1 MGLRPTEGDE
11 DLRKN
16 HFTYDRVADV
26 AQALSRGALW
36 ARRHSSRRWLP
47 QAARA
52 SSGDST
58 RQAESLRHSGRT
70 VKVILA
76 RSLRPSSKGRFWGL
90 PALALLALLMAACG
104 YHVGGHSDLMPAT
117 IRVIAI
123 PPIANN
129 TVRPK
134 LPVLLATGITREF
147 HERTKYTIVTDP
159 NQADAV
165 LKATIAKFVNFPT
178 IADPASGR
186 ATGAGCIVTMN
197 LLLTDRHTGKVL
209 FSQVGVEFRERYEIS
224 IDPKTYFDE
233 SDTALERLSRDVAHS
248 VVTAILEKF

>member
-1 MGLRPTEGDE
+1 MKRGLSKETEVRSQKSEANPSQCGE
-11 DLRKN
+11 G
-16 HFTYDRVADV
+16 
-26 AQALSRGALW
+26 AQRLW
-36 ARRHSSRRWLP
+36 AVLRARPVRECPWVCDPLNRSSRERFCGL
-47 QAARA
+47 
-52 SSGDST
+52 
-58 RQAESLRHSGRT
+58 
-70 VKVILA
+70 LA
-76 RSLRPSSKGRFWGL
+76 P
-90 PALALLALLMAACG
+90 ALLALLMAACG
-104 YHVGGHSDLMPAT
+104 YHVGGHADLMPAT

-134 LPVLLATGITREF
+134 LPVLLAADITREF
-147 HERTKYTIVTDP
+147 QSRTKYTMVTDP
-159 NQADAV
+159 TQADAV
-165 LKATIAKFVNFPT
+165 LKASIAKFVNFPT

-186 ATGAGCIVTMN
+186 ATGAGCLVTMN
-197 LLLTDRHTGKVL
+197 LLLTDRRTGKVL

>member
-1 MGLRPTEGDE
+1 
-11 DLRKN
+11 
-16 HFTYDRVADV
+16 VA
-26 AQALSRGALW
+26 AF
-36 ARRHSSRRWLP
+36 P
-47 QAARA
+47 
-52 SSGDST
+52 
-58 RQAESLRHSGRT
+58 
-70 VKVILA
+70 
-76 RSLRPSSKGRFWGL
+76 
-90 PALALLALLMAACG
+90 ALLAMLMAACG
-104 YHVGGHSDLMPAT
+104 YHVGGHADLMPAT

-134 LPVLLATGITREF
+134 LPVLLAENITREF

-159 NQADAV
+159 NHADAV

-178 IADPASGR
+178 IADPVSGR
-186 ATGAGCIVTMN
+186 ATGAGCVVTMN

-209 FSQVGVEFRERYEIS
+209 FSQAGVEFRERYEIS